1 MKNTNYLERIAIALE
16 TLVGQGNYLA
26 SDIINDQPEE
36 VKEVKEVEEVKE
48 VKEGKAYTHE
58 DLKNACLVASRT
70 DTKNRTKIKAL
81 LKTVNAIKAIDVP
94 IDKIESLIIKIESG
108 DF

>member
-36 VKEVKEVEEVKE
+36 VKKVKEVKE

-58 DLKNACLVASRT
+58 DLKNACLIASRT

-94 IDKIESLIIKIESG
+94 IDKIESLIVKIESG
-108 DF
+108 EF

>member
-1 MKNTNYLERIAIALE
+1 MIDNNYLERIAIALE

-26 SDIINDQPEE
+26 SDIINDQAEDVKDVKE
-36 VKEVKEVEEVKE
+36 VKEVKE
-48 VKEGKAYTHE
+48 YTHD
-58 DLKNACLVASRT
+58 DLKKVCLNASRV

-81 LKTVNAIKAIDVP
+81 FKTVNAIKAVDVP
-94 IDKIESLIIKIESG
+94 MDKIESLIIKIESG